1 MGSLDET
8 LSGSA
13 IGGIL
18 DSLSSTPALE
28 DKNGALGGGKDCGPI
43 KIPDPLNPP
52 CCLVWRLEFLLLPP
66 TPLPDRLKCMGNE
79 PTIMSSPP
87 MESASP
93 RASDRA
99 DTLLVRLLRLRLS
112 LLEEV
117 EEEHTE
123 SSSSQSFPLTEGPG
137 FMAIGSDAW
146 IGIGVED
153 EEVDDDGIM
162 DNDKMAILRVLGC
175 LDIIIYYHSVPTQ

>member
-1 MGSLDET
+1 
-8 LSGSA
+8 
-13 IGGIL
+13 
-18 DSLSSTPALE
+18 
-28 DKNGALGGGKDCGPI
+28 
-43 KIPDPLNPP
+43 
-52 CCLVWRLEFLLLPP
+52 
-66 TPLPDRLKCMGNE
+66 
-79 PTIMSSPP
+79 